1 MSDLPIYLDH
11 AATTPLAPEV
21 AAAMQRCLEGPAGL
35 GNASSVTHFFGREA
49 AAAVEA
55 ARAAIA
61 SLIDAPREDLLFTSG
76 ATESDN
82 LAILGITRGRAD
94 RGRHL
99 ISSRTEHKA
108 VLDTCKALQKR
119 GWSVS
124 FVEPTREGRIEPEAV
139 LALLRPDTQ
148 LVSIM
153 HANNETGVVQDIAAI
168 AAALRASELG
178 REVFLHCDAAQS
190 VGKLPVSVRKLGV
203 DLLSFSAHK
212 FHGPKGV
219 GALYLAPRA
228 RPWLEPLMW
237 GGGQERGLRPGTLP
251 TPLIVGFGAAA
262 TLAAT
267 RLESDAVHVAG
278 LAESF
283 REALRGVEGLRY
295 NEPATGRLPGL
306 VSLSVEGVEGESL
319 LAALPKLALSSG
331 SACDSASAEPSYV
344 LRASGLAPE
353 LAQATL
359 RVSFG
364 RDNTTAQAL
373 EAARQIRAAIEH
385 LRGQDAPGE
394 PEGGPWFVGSAGSLR
409 EGAKIRCFLRLET
422 QGATP
427 ARIAAL
433 QFRAATCPDVWRVLE
448 GLSAA
453 ALASPATEVLQGG
466 ALRWRETFAV
476 PKEKLGR
483 LLLVED
489 AWRAAWLNSR
499 RGLL

>member
-1 MSDLPIYLDH
+1 MLD
-11 AATTPLAPEV
+11 A
-21 AAAMQRCLEGPAGL
+21 
-35 GNASSVTHFFGREA
+35 
-49 AAAVEA
+49 
-55 ARAAIA
+55 
-61 SLIDAPREDLLFTSG
+61 
-76 ATESDN
+76 
-82 LAILGITRGRAD
+82 
-94 RGRHL
+94 
-99 ISSRTEHKA
+99 
-108 VLDTCKALQKR
+108 CKALHKR

-190 VGKLPVSVRKLGV
+190 VGKLPVSVVALGV

-212 FHGPKGV
+212 FHGPKGI
-219 GALYLAPRA
+219 GALYVASRA

-251 TPLIVGFGAAA
+251 TPLVVGFAAA
-262 TLAAT
+262 ADLARA
-267 RLESDAVHVAG
+267 RREQDAQHVAA
-278 LAESF
+278 LADAF
-283 REALRGVEGLRY
+283 RTALQGIDGLRY
-295 NEPATGRLPGL
+295 NEPAADRLPGL

-319 LAALPKLALSSG
+319 LAALPQLALSSG

-344 LRASGLAPE
+344 LRACGLSPE

-359 RVSFG
+359 RLSFG
-364 RDNTTAQAL
+364 RDNTPLQAL
-373 EAARQIRAAIEH
+373 RAGTLIRSAIDLLRAR
-385 LRGQDAPGE
+385 DAPGE
-394 PEGGPWFVGSAGSLR
+394 PDGGPWFNGSAGSLR
-409 EGAKIRCFLRLET
+409 EGAKIRCFLRLSAE
-422 QGATP
+422 G
-427 ARIAAL
+427 RVEAL

-448 GLSAA
+448 DLSSAA
-453 ALASPATEVLQGG
+453 PGASLDEPLLGG
-466 ALRWRETFAV
+466 ALAWGDKYSV

-489 AWRAAWLNSR
+489 AWRAAGLNSR
-499 RGLL
+499 RAVV